1 MKRILLFIAAGL
13 MMTIT
18 AQANEIDLK
27 ESNDF
32 KITDSRYRSA
42 QPVLFTY
49 NNVDYAIFPNGKI
62 EFKLPNRNARSTNRR
77 GVNRRYSLNSVSN
90 YSTYRRNY
98 VRYNRSGQAV
108 KIGDTRIYYNS
119 RGDVARVGKLNVA
132 YRNGVLR
139 KVGGLEVQYNRRGKI
154 IAARGHVLVRNNYG
168 RGHDC
173 NDHNFGHFHDQ
184 EDDNQDW
191 DNGIYFKRNSKK

>member
-18 AQANEIDLK
+18 AQGTEISLN

-32 KITDSRYRSA
+32 KITDGRYRSV

-62 EFKLPNRNARSTNRR
+62 EFELPNRNARSSSRR
-77 GVNRRYSLNSVSN
+77 VVNRRYSVNSVSN
-90 YSTYRRNY
+90 YSTYGRNF
-98 VRYNRSGQAV
+98 VRYNRRGQAV
-108 KIGDTRIYYNS
+108 KIGSTRIYYNS
-119 RGDVARVGKLNVA
+119 RGDVARVGNLNVA
-132 YRNGVLR
+132 YRNGVLS
-139 KVGGLEVQYNRRGKI
+139 KVGGLEVQYNRRGQI
-154 IAARGHVLVRNNYG
+154 TAARGHVLVKNNYG

-173 NDHNFGHFHDQ
+173 NDHNFGHFHGE
-184 EDDNQDW
+184 EDDHQDW